1 MNRTAVALVVFAM
14 GFHLFANDDAH
25 GQPSY
30 PLPEATLYRPSKKP
44 AKVAGAEVSMPGDHE
59 VCVGDMIELEY
70 TYPVTPSTIPKE
82 IALMDGFQ
90 GNVLPSDCGWA
101 QGVRSELIG
110 SQTIVFSYVAKKPGT
125 ENVWFAIVGPDGS
138 DHTYE
143 YNFKVVERDESH
155 VASGPMVRKLKQRKK
170 ID

>member
-1 MNRTAVALVVFAM
+1 MMIRTAVTLVVFAM
-14 GFHLFANDDAH
+14 GFHFVPNDAH

-30 PLPEATLYRPSKKP
+30 PLPESTLYRPAKKP
-44 AKVAGAEVSMPGDHE
+44 AKVVGAEVSRPGDHE
-59 VCVGDMIELEY
+59 VYVGDMIELEY

-82 IALMDGFQ
+82 IALMDGFE
-90 GNVLPSDCGWA
+90 GYVLPSECGWV
-101 QGVRSELIG
+101 QGVRNELVG

-125 ENVWFAIVGPDGS
+125 EEVWFAIVGPDGS
-138 DHTYE
+138 DHSYA

-170 ID
+170 SD